1 MKTRIVRGAGIV
13 LLSVLALTG
22 CSAVEAEFGGSEQTE
37 PEQSEAPEQS
47 GGGNFTDRGT
57 NDTWVRES
65 QVQLS
70 DGRVVTCLK
79 YDEGYGAGMSCDWDN
94 ATAPEAPSASDGGE

>member
-1 MKTRIVRGAGIV
+1 MRTRIARGAGIA

-22 CSAVEAEFGGSEQTE
+22 CSAVEAEFGSGGETGSK
-37 PEQSEAPEQS
+37 QSEAPGE
-47 GGGNFTDRGT
+47 GNFTNRRT
-57 NDTWVRES
+57 NDIMVDES
-65 QVQLS
+65 QIQLS

-79 YDEGYGAGMSCDWDN
+79 YDEVKGAGLSCDWDN

>member
-1 MKTRIVRGAGIV
+1 MRTRIARGAGVV

-22 CSAVEAEFGGSEQTE
+22 CSAVEAEFGSGGETE

-47 GGGNFTDRGT
+47 GGGNFTDRKT
-57 NDTWVRES
+57 NDVWVKES
-65 QVQLS
+65 RVQLS

-79 YDEGYGAGMSCDWDN
+79 YDEFKQGGLSCDWDN
-94 ATAPEAPSASDGGE
+94 ATAPGAPSASDGGE

>member
-1 MKTRIVRGAGIV
+1 MKTRIARGAGIV

-47 GGGNFTDRGT
+47 GGGDFTDRET
-57 NDTWVRES
+57 NDIEVGES
-65 QVQLS
+65 RIQLS

-79 YDEGYGAGMSCDWDN
+79 YDEFKGAGLSCDWDN

>member
-1 MKTRIVRGAGIV
+1 MRTRIARGAGIV

-22 CSAVEAEFGGSEQTE
+22 CSAVEEEFGEGEETGSEA
-37 PEQSEAPEQS
+37 PEQSEAPEE
-47 GGGNFTDRGT
+47 GNFTDRKT
-57 NDTWVRES
+57 NDFVVRES
-65 QVQLS
+65 RIQLS

-79 YDEGYGAGMSCDWDN
+79 YDDFKRGGLSCDWDN

>member
-22 CSAVEAEFGGSEQTE
+22 CSAVEAEFGGGEEAGSEA
-37 PEQSEAPEQS
+37 PEQSEAPEE
-47 GGGNFTDRGT
+47 GNFTDRKT
-57 NDTWVRES
+57 NDAWVRES
-65 QVQLS
+65 RVQLS